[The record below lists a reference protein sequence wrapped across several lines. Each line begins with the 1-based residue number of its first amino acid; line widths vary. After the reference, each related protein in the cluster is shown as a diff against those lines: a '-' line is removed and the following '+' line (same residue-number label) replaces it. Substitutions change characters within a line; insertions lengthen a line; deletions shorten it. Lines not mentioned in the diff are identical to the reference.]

1 MKKLVISAALALV
14 SLTMSAQDIYQYS
27 NMSKK
32 PKTSKMK
39 ITVVTPTAQQSQGSL
54 SFDGQQSQDSLASAQ
69 RTYTLQQLITVNPT
83 IPLHAGA
90 AYLRKSAHLDNLA
103 LGCAGAAAASALAGA
118 LMDDVDSQKPLWY
131 LSGLFALSGLAS
143 EIVSINYRL
152 RASQL
157 FSSVTITPT
166 TVKLTF

>member
-14 SLTMSAQDIYQYS
+14 SITMSAQDIYQFS

-32 PKTSKMK
+32 PKTFK
-39 ITVVTPTAQQSQGSL
+39 IEKVSTV
-54 SFDGQQSQDSLASAQ
+54 QQSQDSLSTTAQQSQDSFSATRRALTFQ
-69 RTYTLQQLITVNPT
+69 ELTTVNPT
-83 IPLHAGA
+83 IPMRAGA

-118 LMDDVDSQKPLWY
+118 LMDDVGSQKPFWY
-131 LSGLFALSGLAS
+131 ISGLFALSGLAS

>member
-14 SLTMSAQDIYQYS
+14 SITMSAQDIYQFS
-27 NMSKK
+27 NVSKK
-32 PKTSKMK
+32 PKTFK
-39 ITVVTPTAQQSQGSL
+39 IEKLSTA
-54 SFDGQQSQDSLASAQ
+54 QQSQDSLSTTAQQSQDSFSAT
-69 RTYTLQQLITVNPT
+69 RRALTLQELTTANPT
-83 IPLHAGA
+83 IPMRAGA

-118 LMDDVDSQKPLWY
+118 LMGDVDSQKPFWY
-131 LSGLFALSGLAS
+131 ISGLFALSGLAS

-166 TVKLTF
+166 TIKLTL

>member
-14 SLTMSAQDIYQYS
+14 SLNMSAQDIYQFS
-27 NMSKK
+27 NVSKK
-32 PKTSKMK
+32 PKTFK
-39 ITVVTPTAQQSQGSL
+39 IEKVSTAQQSQDSL
-54 SFDGQQSQDSLASAQ
+54 SPTGQQSQDSLTSTR
-69 RTYTLQQLITVNPT
+69 RTLTLHELTTVNPT
-83 IPLHAGA
+83 IPMRAGA

-103 LGCAGAAAASALAGA
+103 LGCTGAAAASALAGA
-118 LMDDVDSQKPLWY
+118 LMDDVDSQKSFWY
-131 LSGLFALSGLAS
+131 ISGLFALSGLAS

>member
-32 PKTSKMK
+32 PKTFK
-39 ITVVTPTAQQSQGSL
+39 IEKVSTA
-54 SFDGQQSQDSLASAQ
+54 QQSQDSLSLAGQQSQASLISLQ
-69 RTYTLQQLITVNPT
+69 RTYTLQQLTAVNPT
-83 IPLHAGA
+83 IPMRAGD

-103 LGCAGAAAASALAGA
+103 LGCTGAAAASALAGA
-118 LMDDVDSQKPLWY
+118 LMDDVDSQKPFWY
-131 LSGLFALSGLAS
+131 ISGLFVLSGLAS

>member
-14 SLTMSAQDIYQYS
+14 SLTMSAQDIYQFS
-27 NMSKK
+27 NESK
-32 PKTSKMK
+32 PKTYKLTK
-39 ITVVTPTAQQSQGSL
+39 KAGAAP
-54 SFDGQQSQDSLASAQ
+54 GQQSQDSLTSAQ
-69 RTYTLQQLITVNPT
+69 RTYTIQQLTAVNPT
-83 IPLHAGA
+83 IPMRAGA
-90 AYLRKSAHLDNLA
+90 AYLRKSVHLDNLA

-118 LMDDVDSQKPLWY
+118 LMDDVDSQKPFWY
-131 LSGLFALSGLAS
+131 ISGLFALSGLAS

>member
-32 PKTSKMK
+32 PKTFK
-39 ITVVTPTAQQSQGSL
+39 IEKVSTAQQSQDSL
-54 SFDGQQSQDSLASAQ
+54 SPTGQQSQDSIASTRRAL
-69 RTYTLQQLITVNPT
+69 TLQDLTTVNPT

-118 LMDDVDSQKPLWY
+118 LMDDVDSQKPFWY
-131 LSGLFALSGLAS
+131 ISGLFALSGLAS

>member
-14 SLTMSAQDIYQYS
+14 SLTMSAQDIYQFS
-27 NMSKK
+27 NVSEK
-32 PKTSKMK
+32 PKTFK
-39 ITVVTPTAQQSQGSL
+39 IEKVSTAQQSQDSL
-54 SFDGQQSQDSLASAQ
+54 SATAQQSQDSLASA
-69 RTYTLQQLITVNPT
+69 RRALTLQELNTVNPT
-83 IPLHAGA
+83 VPLHAGA

-103 LGCAGAAAASALAGA
+103 IGCAGAAAASALAGA
-118 LMDDVDSQKPLWY
+118 LMDDVDSQKPFWY
-131 LSGLFALSGLAS
+131 ISGLFALSGLAS
-143 EIVSINYRL
+143 EIVSINCRL

>member
-14 SLTMSAQDIYQYS
+14 SITMSAQDIYQFS
-27 NMSKK
+27 NVSK
-32 PKTSKMK
+32 PKTYKLTKEAAM
-39 ITVVTPTAQQSQGSL
+39 TTPVHP
-54 SFDGQQSQDSLASAQ
+54 SQDSLVAVQ
-69 RTYTLQQLITVNPT
+69 RAYTLQQLATVNPT
-83 IPLHAGA
+83 VPIRLGA

-103 LGCAGAAAASALAGA
+103 LGCAGTAAASALAGA
-118 LMDDVDSQKPLWY
+118 LMNDVDSQKPFWY
-131 LSGLFALSGLAS
+131 ISGLFALSGLAS

>member
-1 MKKLVISAALALV
+1 MKKLVISAVLAFV
-14 SLTMSAQDIYQYS
+14 SLTMSAQDIYQFSYV
-27 NMSKK
+27 SKK
-32 PKTSKMK
+32 PKTFK
-39 ITVVTPTAQQSQGSL
+39 IEKLSTV
-54 SFDGQQSQDSLASAQ
+54 QQSQDSLSTTAQQSQDSFSAT
-69 RTYTLQQLITVNPT
+69 RRALTLQELTTANPT
-83 IPLHAGA
+83 IPMRAGA

-118 LMDDVDSQKPLWY
+118 LMDDVDSQKPFWY
-131 LSGLFALSGLAS
+131 ISGLFALSGLAS

>member
-1 MKKLVISAALALV
+1 MKKLVISAVLAFV
-14 SLTMSAQDIYQYS
+14 SLTMSAQDIYQFSYV
-27 NMSKK
+27 SKK
-32 PKTSKMK
+32 PKTFK
-39 ITVVTPTAQQSQGSL
+39 IEKLSTV
-54 SFDGQQSQDSLASAQ
+54 QQSQDSLSTTAQ
-69 RTYTLQQLITVNPT
+69 QSQDSFSSTRRALTLQELTTVNPT
-83 IPLHAGA
+83 IPMRAGA

-118 LMDDVDSQKPLWY
+118 LMDDVDSQKPFWY
-131 LSGLFALSGLAS
+131 ISGFFALSGLAS

>member
-14 SLTMSAQDIYQYS
+14 SITMSAQDIYQFS
-27 NMSKK
+27 NVSK
-32 PKTSKMK
+32 PKTYKLTKEAAM
-39 ITVVTPTAQQSQGSL
+39 TTPVHP
-54 SFDGQQSQDSLASAQ
+54 SQDSLVAVQ
-69 RTYTLQQLITVNPT
+69 RAYTLQQLATANPT
-83 IPLHAGA
+83 VPIRLGA

-103 LGCAGAAAASALAGA
+103 LGCAGAAAASAIAGA
-118 LMDDVDSQKPLWY
+118 AMDDVDSQKPFWY
-131 LSGLFALSGLAS
+131 ISGLFALSGLAS

-157 FSSVTITPT
+157 FSSGTITPT

>member
-32 PKTSKMK
+32 PKTFK
-39 ITVVTPTAQQSQGSL
+39 IEKVSTA
-54 SFDGQQSQDSLASAQ
+54 QQSQDSLSTTAQQSQDSFSAT
-69 RTYTLQQLITVNPT
+69 RRALTLQELTSVNPT
-83 IPLHAGA
+83 IPMRAGA

-118 LMDDVDSQKPLWY
+118 LMDDVDSQKPFWY
-131 LSGLFALSGLAS
+131 ISGLFALSGLAS

-166 TVKLTF
+166 TIKLTF

>member
-1 MKKLVISAALALV
+1 MKKLVISAALVLV
-14 SLTMSAQDIYQYS
+14 SLTMSAQDIYQFS

-32 PKTSKMK
+32 PKTFK
-39 ITVVTPTAQQSQGSL
+39 IEKVSTAQQSQDSL
-54 SFDGQQSQDSLASAQ
+54 SPTGQQSQDSLASVQ
-69 RTYTLQQLITVNPT
+69 RALTLQELTTANPT

-118 LMDDVDSQKPLWY
+118 LMDDVDSQKPFWY
-131 LSGLFALSGLAS
+131 ISGLFALSGLAS

-166 TVKLTF
+166 TIKLTF

>member
-14 SLTMSAQDIYQYS
+14 SLTMSAQDIYQFS
-27 NMSKK
+27 NSSKK

-39 ITVVTPTAQQSQGSL
+39 ITVVTPTAQQSQ
-54 SFDGQQSQDSLASAQ
+54 DSIASAQ
-69 RTYTLQQLITVNPT
+69 RTYTLQELTTVNPT
-83 IPLHAGA
+83 IPMRAGA
-90 AYLRKSAHLDNLA
+90 VYLRKSAHLDNIA

-118 LMDDVDSQKPLWY
+118 LMDDVDSQKPFWY
-131 LSGLFALSGLAS
+131 ISGLFALSGLAS
-143 EIVSINYRL
+143 EIVSVNYRL
-152 RASQL
+152 RASLL

>member
-1 MKKLVISAALALV
+1 MKKLVISAAAMLI
-14 SLTMSAQDIYQYS
+14 SLTMRAQDVYQYS
-27 NMSKK
+27 NVSK
-32 PKTSKMK
+32 PKTYKLTKEAAM
-39 ITVVTPTAQQSQGSL
+39 TTPVHPSQASL
-54 SFDGQQSQDSLASAQ
+54 VAVQ
-69 RTYTLQQLITVNPT
+69 RAYTLQQLATVNPT
-83 IPLHAGA
+83 VPIRLGA

-118 LMDDVDSQKPLWY
+118 LMDDVASQRPFWY
-131 LSGLFALSGLAS
+131 ISGLFALSGLAS
-143 EIVSINYRL
+143 EIVSINNRL

>member
-1 MKKLVISAALALV
+1 MKKLVISAAVMLA
-14 SLTMSAQDIYQYS
+14 SLTMSAQDIYQFP
-27 NMSKK
+27 NVSKK
-32 PKTSKMK
+32 PKTFK
-39 ITVVTPTAQQSQGSL
+39 IEKVTPTAQQSQDSL
-54 SFDGQQSQDSLASAQ
+54 SATAQQSQDSFSAT
-69 RTYTLQQLITVNPT
+69 RHALTLQELTTVNPT

-118 LMDDVDSQKPLWY
+118 LMDDTDSQKPFWY
-131 LSGLFALSGLAS
+131 ISGLFALSGLAS

>member
-1 MKKLVISAALALV
+1 MKKLVISAAVMLA
-14 SLTMSAQDIYQYS
+14 SLTMSAQDIYQFS
-27 NMSKK
+27 NASKK
-32 PKTSKMK
+32 PKTFKVEKVS
-39 ITVVTPTAQQSQGSL
+39 TAQQSQDSL
-54 SFDGQQSQDSLASAQ
+54 AATGQQSQDSLASTRRAL
-69 RTYTLQQLITVNPT
+69 TLQELTIVNPT
-83 IPLHAGA
+83 IPMRAGA

-118 LMDDVDSQKPLWY
+118 LMNDVDSQKPFWY
-131 LSGLFALSGLAS
+131 ISGLFALSGLAS

-166 TVKLTF
+166 TIKLTF